1 MFKDAVL
8 AEYVRDGVVESEHR
22 GFLAALNADGSIFK
36 ALGDVET
43 KIFPRSTVKC
53 AQASAMVRSGLDL
66 EPRLLALAQS
76 SHSGGDMH
84 MDGAREILASVG
96 LSESALQCA
105 LDRPLGDAERRAWGE
120 KAPTQIAMN
129 CSGKHAAML
138 ATCVKNGWPIESYL
152 DASHPLQLAI
162 KAELEE
168 LAGEKISLTSTDGC
182 GAPLYLLSLIGLA
195 RAVRE
200 ITISTDP
207 VHQRVMSAARAFPE
221 MVGGVGRHNTE
232 MMQQVPGLFM
242 KDGAEAVNVCSL
254 SDGRTF
260 VFKVSDG
267 SLRAFRTIVHA
278 CLNDF
283 GIDTALTPEKVMG
296 GPRVIGTIRATIATR
311 VNK

>member
-1 MFKDAVL
+1 MFNDAVL

-22 GFLAALNADGSIFK
+22 GFLVALKADGSIFK
-36 ALGDVET
+36 SLGDVET

-76 SHSGGDMH
+76 SHSGGQMH
-84 MDGAREILASVG
+84 LDGAREILASVG

-120 KAPTQIAMN
+120 MPPTQIAMN

-138 ATCVKNGWPIESYL
+138 ATCVKNGWPIETYL
-152 DASHPLQLAI
+152 EQSHPLQLAI
-162 KAELEE
+162 KAELED
-168 LAGEKISLTSTDGC
+168 LAGETISLTSTDGC
-182 GAPLYLLSLIGLA
+182 GAPLFLLSLIGLA
-195 RAVRE
+195 RAVRA

-207 VHQRVMSAARAFPE
+207 VHQSVMSAARAFPE

-232 MMQQVPGLFM
+232 MMQQVAGLFM

-254 SDGRTF
+254 DDGRTF

-278 CLNDF
+278 CLKDF
-283 GIDTALTPEKVMG
+283 GIDTPLTLEKVMG
-296 GPRVIGTIRATIATR
+296 GPRVIGTIRATI
-311 VNK
+311 

>member
-22 GFLAALNADGSIFK
+22 GFLAVLNADGSLFK
-36 ALGDVET
+36 SLGDIDT

-53 AQASAMVRSGLDL
+53 FQASAMVRSGLDL

-76 SHSGGDMH
+76 SHSGAAMH
-84 MDGAREILASVG
+84 MDGAREILTSVG
-96 LSESALQCA
+96 LTESALQCA
-105 LDRPLGDAERRAWGE
+105 TDRPLGEAERRAWGDSE
-120 KAPTQIAMN
+120 PTQIAMN

-138 ATCVKNGWPIESYL
+138 ATCVKNGWPIETYL
-152 DASHPLQLAI
+152 EQSHPLQVAI
-162 KAELEE
+162 KKELED
-168 LAGEKISLTSTDGC
+168 LSGEAIILTSTDGC
-182 GAPLYLLSLIGLA
+182 GAPLFLISVIGLA
-195 RAVRE
+195 RAIRA
-200 ITISTDP
+200 ITISNDL
-207 VHQRVMSAARAFPE
+207 VHQSVMNAARAFPE
-221 MVGGVGRHNTE
+221 MVGGVSRHNTE

-254 SDGRTF
+254 SDGRTI

-278 CLNDF
+278 CLKDF

-296 GPRVIGTIRATIATR
+296 GPRVIGTIRATI
-311 VNK
+311 

>member
-22 GFLAALNADGSIFK
+22 GFLAVLNADGSLFK
-36 ALGDVET
+36 SLGDIDT

-53 AQASAMVRSGLDL
+53 AQASAMVRSGLVL

-76 SHSGGDMH
+76 SHSGAAMH

-96 LSESALQCA
+96 LDEGALQCA
-105 LDRPLGDAERRAWGE
+105 TDRPLGDAERRAWGDKE
-120 KAPTQIAMN
+120 PVQIAMN

-152 DASHPLQLAI
+152 DANHPLQLAI
-162 KAELEE
+162 KKELED
-168 LAGEKISLTSTDGC
+168 LAGEAITLTSTDGC
-182 GAPLYLLSLIGLA
+182 GAPLFLISVIGLT
-195 RAVRE
+195 RAIQA
-200 ITISTDP
+200 ITLSSDP
-207 VHQRVMSAARAFPE
+207 VHQSVMNAARTFPE

-254 SDGRTF
+254 ADGRAF

-278 CLNDF
+278 CLKDF
-283 GIDTALTPEKVMG
+283 GIDTPLTPEKVMG
-296 GPRVIGTIRATIATR
+296 GPRVIGTIRATI
-311 VNK
+311 